1 MAKPTLTPS
10 QTTSAI
16 TLPSTGTA
24 AYVAS
29 HLPIG
34 VYSASLDFV
43 SGAADQVAYTFK
55 KLGGDVLDLEIT
67 EGQVYAAYEEA
78 VLEYSYIVNI
88 HQSKNVLS
96 DILGG
101 ATGSFDHKGQL
112 KPTDGGG
119 AGNSALSSSLAAG
132 AMVDISG
139 SDGAAHGEHIHAQAG
154 ISLKYPHFQ
163 FSYAK
168 EIGVAISN
176 EANLNGYE
184 TVYSASF
191 QTTASVQDYDLQTII
206 SNQAGADSDLLYYNK
221 VGNNR
226 LRIKKVFYKTPHAMW
241 RFFGY
246 YGGLNTIGN
255 LQNYGQFADDS
266 QFQIVPVWQNKQ
278 QSLAFEDSIYT
289 RMSHFSYE
297 LKNNKLRIFPESQII
312 SPKKM
317 WIEFTIANELEA
329 WEEDSNRSKVVDGV
343 NNMNTAPFA
352 NIPYVTINSIGK
364 QWIRRFALAICK
376 EMLGQVRSK
385 FGTIPIPGESLS
397 LNGDALLS
405 QGKEEQDA
413 LREELKTVLD
423 ELTYSKL
430 LEADA
435 GQIAN
440 TNAIQEKIPL
450 GIFTG

>member
-78 VLEYSYIVNI
+78 CLEYSYILNI

-112 KPTDGGG
+112 K
-119 AGNSALSSSLAAG
+119 AGSSLSSSLAKGPVIDVSA
-132 AMVDISG
+132 
-139 SDGAAHGEHIHAQAG
+139 SDGSGTGAHIHSEAG

-168 EIGVAISN
+168 EVGVAISN
-176 EANLNGYE
+176 EANLNGFE

-191 QTTASVQDYDLQTII
+191 QTTASVQDYDLQAII

-226 LRIKKVFYKTPHAMW
+226 LRIKRVFYKTPHAMW

-246 YGGLNTIGN
+246 YGGLNTVGN

-289 RMSHFSYE
+289 RLSHFSYE
-297 LKNNKLRIFPESQII
+297 IKNNKLRIFPETTTI

-317 WIEFTIANELEA
+317 WVEFTIANQLEA
-329 WEEDSNRSKVVDGV
+329 WEEDSDRTKVVDGV

-352 NIPYVTINSIGK
+352 NIPYTSINSIGK
-364 QWIRRFALAICK
+364 QWIRRFALALCK

-385 FGTIPIPGESLS
+385 FGTIPIPGESLT

-405 QGKEEQDA
+405 QGKEEQTA
-413 LREELKTVLD
+413 LRDELKAVLD
-423 ELTYSKL
+423 ELTYTKL

-435 GQIAN
+435 GQVAN